1 MEIQLYNGIK
11 HYLTNHQ
18 PPRNIPP
25 KLSKQIINKASNF
38 RISNDKLY
46 FIQNNEEQR
55 VVRQDEVE
63 RILFGEHSDIL
74 AGHFNVES
82 TYQRIR
88 SKYYWPRMYKIVK
101 QYVKSCDSCQRWGKP
116 KRTKALHPI
125 PVGDP
130 FDQVGIDIVGPL
142 AETTNG
148 NCYIIIATEYL
159 TKWPEAHA
167 ISDTKARQY
176 HEVDESEVL
185 EKAQNFYIKLN
196 GERYDTRMNNNL
208 ETWNEARDRA
218 YFEAQEAVDY
228 LWESTLTYLNNHHN
242 EEYIWQMNESFNNN
256 REAAISRLPT
266 ILDLTEDNLCHN
278 CYFPFSNEDLR
289 QTNNRKFLCIR
300 TDMNPEPCWIDPITD
315 EINNII
321 EEAQEVCEEDFGK
334 EILRH
339 EKNQNQYCK
348 CYAKTHLT
356 EKQKAQTHWTSEPN
370 NMNWESYHRLQ
381 NQLQQLEME
390 ILNWEIEITI
400 RPSIPA
406 H

>member
-1 MEIQLYNGIK
+1 
-11 HYLTNHQ
+11 
-18 PPRNIPP
+18 
-25 KLSKQIINKASNF
+25 
-38 RISNDKLY
+38 
-46 FIQNNEEQR
+46 
-55 VVRQDEVE
+55 
-63 RILFGEHSDIL
+63 
-74 AGHFNVES
+74 
-82 TYQRIR
+82 
-88 SKYYWPRMYKIVK
+88 
-101 QYVKSCDSCQRWGKP
+101 
-116 KRTKALHPI
+116 
-125 PVGDP
+125 
-130 FDQVGIDIVGPL
+130 
-142 AETTNG
+142 
-148 NCYIIIATEYL
+148 
-159 TKWPEAHA
+159 
-167 ISDTKARQY
+167 QY

-406 H
+406 HVSHWKKLRQLHKHTKERLNILLTNSNHCPHCNQESEQDSWENNEQ